1 MLLVL
6 SQLAEAIV
14 IDDKDY
20 KAEFVTNT
28 VDANGCT
35 PTEVGGVITIKE
47 DTSQMLDDEDRIH
60 AFERVQMATGHSGC
74 QSECKMGSNSTQFS
88 AIKDT
93 LNLSL
98 ISRA

>member
-35 PTEVGGVITIKE
+35 PTEIGGVITIKE
-47 DTSQMLDDEDRIH
+47 DNSQMLDDEDRIN
-60 AFERVQMATGHSGC
+60 AFVREYKWQQDTPDV
-74 QSECKMGSNSTQFS
+74 NPS
-88 AIKDT
+88 AKWAPIVR
-93 LNLSL
+93 SL
-98 ISRA
+98 LRLRTR